1 MMNKMKILVVDDEQ
15 DYRETFKMLLESKNF
30 DVQTAESADIALEK
44 MHNEYFPLVLSD
56 VIMPGTDGIEFLV
69 KAKSQ
74 ILKPFELIL
83 VTGYGN
89 VQTAISAIKNGA
101 FGFFIKSHNPE
112 ELLIE
117 IEKARRSVEMKNKLS
132 MYAQQNSNNTYLTTS
147 KNARMSRMIEL
158 AKTIAPSNSN
168 VLITGE
174 SGVGKEIIANIIHEN
189 SNRADM
195 PFIAINCQ
203 SFSENIIES
212 ELFGHE
218 KGSFTGALEKRIGRF
233 EEASGGTIFLDEIG
247 ELSHSTQI
255 KLLRVLESRMIE
267 RIGSNKSISVNFRL
281 ISATNKDISSNFQ
294 NFFREDL
301 FYRLNTIELDIPPLR
316 ERKEDIDDLIYFFIN
331 YFKSSTKKIISAI
344 DPYTMDFLKAYD
356 YPGNI
361 RELRNIIER
370 LIVTSRNDILKIDEN
385 DRFMVHA
392 RDVKDI
398 DLQNSNNSSSA
409 VFPDGLTSKS
419 YSPVSIDKCIFSDGV
434 LLNYAESKKNFE
446 KYYFKKV
453 MEKFD
458 GNITK
463 AAEHINLSRRQLFN
477 KINEFELK

>member
-1 MMNKMKILVVDDEQ
+1 MSKMKILVVDDEE

-30 DVQTAESADIALEK
+30 TVETAESADIALEK
-44 MHNEYFPLVLSD
+44 MHSEYFPLVLSD
-56 VIMPGTDGIEFLV
+56 VIMPGTDGIDFLI
-69 KAKSQ
+69 KAKNQ

-89 VQTAISAIKNGA
+89 VQTAIAAIKNGA

-112 ELLIE
+112 ELIIE

-132 MYAQQNSNNTYLTTS
+132 MYEQLSSQGSYISTS
-147 KNARMSRMIEL
+147 KNKKMNRVIEL
-158 AKTIAPSNSN
+158 AKTIAPSDSN

-189 SNRADM
+189 SRRSNM
-195 PFIAINCQ
+195 PFVAINCQ
-203 SFSENIIES
+203 SFSEHIIES

-218 KGSFTGALEKRIGRF
+218 KGAFTGALEKRIGRF
-233 EEASGGTIFLDEIG
+233 EEANGGTIFLDEIA
-247 ELSHSTQI
+247 ELSHSTQV
-255 KLLRVLESRMIE
+255 KLLRVLENRTVE

-281 ISATNKDISSNFQ
+281 ISATNKDIRSNSK

-301 FYRLNTIELDIPPLR
+301 FYRLNTIELDVPPLR
-316 ERKEDIDDLIYFFIN
+316 ERREDMDDLVYFFVN
-331 YFKSSTKKIISAI
+331 HFKNSTKKTISSI
-344 DPYTMDFLKAYD
+344 SPSTMKFLREYD

-370 LIVTSRNDILKIDEN
+370 LIVTSRSDVLKIDEN
-385 DRFMVHA
+385 DMFVA
-392 RDVKDI
+392 YISPYSNSKEKDSS
-398 DLQNSNNSSSA
+398 DLSSRTLDDAGTFQSNSSN
-409 VFPDGLTSKS
+409 VLDG
-419 YSPVSIDKCIFSDGV
+419 CIFKNQN
-434 LLNYAESKKNFE
+434 LLNYSEAKKNFE
-446 KYYFKKV
+446 KYYFKEV

-463 AAEHINLSRRQLFN
+463 AAEYIDLSRRQLFN
-477 KINEFELK
+477 KLHEFKLK

>member
-1 MMNKMKILVVDDEQ
+1 MNKMKILVVDDEQ

-30 DVQTAESADIALEK
+30 TVETAESADIALEK

-56 VIMPGTDGIEFLV
+56 VIMPGTDGIDFLI
-69 KAKSQ
+69 KAKNQ

-89 VQTAISAIKNGA
+89 VQTAIAAIKNGA

-112 ELLIE
+112 ELIIE

-132 MYAQQNSNNTYLTTS
+132 MYAQLSSRESYISTS
-147 KNARMSRMIEL
+147 KNKKMRRVIEL
-158 AKTIAPSNSN
+158 ARTIAPSDSN

-189 SNRADM
+189 STRSNM
-195 PFIAINCQ
+195 PFVAINCQ
-203 SFSENIIES
+203 SFSEHIIES

-218 KGSFTGALEKRIGRF
+218 KGAFTGALEKRIGRF
-233 EEASGGTIFLDEIG
+233 EEANGGTIFLDEIG
-247 ELSHSTQI
+247 ELSHSTQV
-255 KLLRVLESRMIE
+255 KLLRVLENRTVE

-281 ISATNKDISSNFQ
+281 ISATNKDIRSNFQ
-294 NFFREDL
+294 SFFREDL
-301 FYRLNTIELDIPPLR
+301 FYRINTIELDIPPLR
-316 ERKEDIDDLIYFFIN
+316 ERKEDLDDLVYFFVN
-331 YFKSSTKKIISAI
+331 HFKNSTKKTISSI
-344 DPYTMDFLKAYD
+344 SPSTMKFLKEYD

-370 LIVTSRNDILKIDEN
+370 LIVTSRSDVLKIDEN
-385 DRFMVHA
+385 DMFLAYTPAVT
-392 RDVKDI
+392 DTGS
-398 DLQNSNNSSSA
+398 QNSNALSPTIFTDALS
-409 VFPDGLTSKS
+409 SKS
-419 YSPVSIDKCIFSDGV
+419 QACIGLEECIFEDGN

-463 AAEHINLSRRQLFN
+463 AAEYINLSRRQLFN
-477 KINEFELK
+477 KLHEFELK

>member
-1 MMNKMKILVVDDEQ
+1 MSKMKILVVDDEQ
-15 DYRETFKMLLESKNF
+15 DYRDTFKMLLESKNF
-30 DVQTAESADIALEK
+30 TVETAESADTALEK

-56 VIMPGTDGIEFLV
+56 VIMPGTDGIDFLI
-69 KAKSQ
+69 KAKSE

-101 FGFFIKSHNPE
+101 FGFFIKSHNPK

-117 IEKARRSVEMKNKLS
+117 IEKARRSIEMKSKLS
-132 MYAQQNSNNTYLTTS
+132 MYEQLNSRESYISTS
-147 KNARMSRMIEL
+147 KNKKMNNLIGL
-158 AKTIAPSNSN
+158 AQTIAPSDSN

-174 SGVGKEIIANIIHEN
+174 SGVGKEIIAKIIHEN
-189 SNRADM
+189 SSRANM
-195 PFIAINCQ
+195 PFVAINCQ

-218 KGSFTGALEKRIGRF
+218 KGAFTGALEKRIGRF

-255 KLLRVLESRMIE
+255 KLLRVLENRTVE

-281 ISATNKDISSNFQ
+281 ISATNKDIRLNSQ
-294 NFFREDL
+294 NAFREDL
-301 FYRLNTIELDIPPLR
+301 FYRINTIEINIPPLR
-316 ERKEDIDDLIYFFIN
+316 ERKEDLDDLIYFFVN
-331 YFKSSTKKIISAI
+331 HFKNSTKKTVSSISI
-344 DPYTMDFLKAYD
+344 PTMKFLKEYD

-361 RELRNIIER
+361 RELKNIIER
-370 LIVTSRNDILKIDEN
+370 LVVTSKSDVLKIDDSDMFVTYMTQSRQVTPEN
-385 DRFMVHA
+385 
-392 RDVKDI
+392 
-398 DLQNSNNSSSA
+398 SCSSA
-409 VFPDGLTSKS
+409 NFETKNCSVSNATN
-419 YSPVSIDKCIFSDGV
+419 SIDNYIFKNEN
-434 LLNYAESKKNFE
+434 LLDYADAKKNFE
-446 KYYFKKV
+446 KYYFQRV
-453 MEKFD
+453 MDNFD

-463 AAEHINLSRRQLFN
+463 AAKYINLSRRQLFN